1 MSNSKKQKKK
11 EIIMKQSKKIILAIA
26 FLGMAITDVAF
37 AKSFW
42 KQITS
47 TPKKRRVT
55 FSNDYGMKVLIH
67 GTWKMIESPHT
78 IMYTDNIVKSGNHN
92 IRIAGPAVGYRLLKI
107 SVTPAVNLTAA
118 IAGFGIGYGVTHS
131 LNNDKQK
138 AHKDK
143 FFHITAMD
151 KKSKIETQHQIKV
164 TGYKNK
170 KAYKAAE
177 VEKTAEESVKLATKS
192 EKLNAKAKRLNEK
205 LEISETELNQLSD
218 DQNTLLTDKDLLLLE
233 SASNDLEDDINTE
246 DEDLEDDDSDDED
259 DNLDDE
265 DDSEDDDDEDDYDDE
280 DIDQVI

>member
-1 MSNSKKQKKK
+1 
-11 EIIMKQSKKIILAIA
+11 MKQSKKIILAIA

-192 EKLNAKAKRLNEK
+192 EKLNAKAKRL
-205 LEISETELNQLSD
+205 
-218 DQNTLLTDKDLLLLE
+218 
-233 SASNDLEDDINTE
+233 
-246 DEDLEDDDSDDED
+246 EDLEDDDSDDED